1 MTTEYKRQISFGNLV
16 QIAVTLVTVTLAYAA
31 VNATAASNKD
41 KLGQVEVVQGDMER
55 RLRTLESSQAR
66 SDERFSSILTY
77 LNRIDNRLER
87 IEQGGQK

>member
-1 MTTEYKRQISFGNLV
+1 MTTEYKRQISFGNLI

-31 VNATAASNKD
+31 VNATAVSNKEAI
-41 KLGQVEVVQGDMER
+41 GQVTIIQTDVER
-55 RLRTLESSQAR
+55 RLRALETSQAR

-77 LNRIDNRLER
+77 LSRIDNRLER